1 MRPTVSQKGAA
12 LYESLW
18 QHQSVNI
25 RAISRNRAEQVGYYR
40 FLENEN
46 VRVGEL
52 VRSVSDACE
61 QQEEGLHVLA
71 ISDSSEL
78 NLQAHVGRINPEGLG
93 VVGNNRD
100 KGFFIHPTLVVN
112 AETGFPL
119 GLSTIQLWHRNLN
132 HPDKHQRR
140 YPNLPIEEKESYKWL
155 LSAERS
161 EPCLQAGGV
170 RLITHIGDRESDVYE
185 EWVRVPNAQT
195 HVLVRVCRDR
205 RLWGTEQSLYECLSQ
220 QPCEGTYT
228 VQVLADPRTG
238 RTAREAWLAVRMT
251 PVQIQRP
258 KKVSAKDY
266 PDKVQLYAVE
276 AKEVNP
282 PAGQEPIHWRLL
294 TTHRVTS
301 LEQALQVIEW
311 YRWRW
316 RIEQLFAILKQAGLD
331 LESTQ
336 LESVAAIERLT
347 ILALSVALRILQL
360 LEGRDELTVAAQ
372 VAFNLQEQQCLTDL
386 APSLQGHTHKQQNPY
401 PPASLPWATWLIA
414 RLGGWSGYRS
424 QSPPG
429 IPTLVRGLRQFESI
443 FRGWRLAQTPLVC
456 TR

>member
-1 MRPTVSQKGAA
+1 MSVS
-12 LYESLW
+12 
-18 QHQSVNI
+18 
-25 RAISRNRAEQVGYYR
+25 
-40 FLENEN
+40 
-46 VRVGEL
+46 EL
-52 VRSVSDACE
+52 VGSVSDACR
-61 QQEEGLHVLA
+61 QQVEGLHVLA
-71 ISDSSEL
+71 ISDSSEI

-100 KGFFIHPTLVVN
+100 VGFFIHPTLVMN

-119 GLSTIQLWHRNLN
+119 GLSTIQLWHRQVN
-132 HPDKHQRR
+132 HQSKHQRR
-140 YPNLPIEEKESYKWL
+140 YSKLPIEEKESYKWL

-170 RLITHIGDRESDVYE
+170 RLVTHIGDRESDVYE
-185 EWVRVPNAQT
+185 EWVRVPSAHR

-205 RLWGTEQSLYECLSQ
+205 RLWGTQQSLYECLSEQ
-220 QPCEGTYT
+220 RCEGTYT
-228 VQVLADPRTG
+228 VQVLADPRLG

-258 KKVSAKDY
+258 KKVSAQDY

-294 TTHRVTS
+294 TTHEVTS
-301 LEQALQVIEW
+301 LEQALQVIKW

-331 LESTQ
+331 IESTQ
-336 LESVAAIERLT
+336 LESVDAIERLT

-360 LEGRDELTVAAQ
+360 LEGRDDPTVAAQ
-372 VAFNLQEQQCLTDL
+372 VAFGGQEQQCLTHL
-386 APSLQGHTHKQQNPY
+386 APSLQGRTQKQQNPY

-414 RLGGWSGYRS
+414 RLGGCSGYRS

-429 IPTLVRGLRQFESI
+429 IPTLVRGLRQFEAI
-443 FRGWRLAQTPLVC
+443 FLGWKLAQTPLVC
-456 TR
+456 TQ

>member
-1 MRPTVSQKGAA
+1 VSV
-12 LYESLW
+12 S
-18 QHQSVNI
+18 
-25 RAISRNRAEQVGYYR
+25 
-40 FLENEN
+40 
-46 VRVGEL
+46 EL
-52 VRSVSDACE
+52 VRSVSDAC
-61 QQEEGLHVLA
+61 QQQVEGLHVLA
-71 ISDSSEL
+71 ISDSSEI
-78 NLQAHVGRINPEGLG
+78 NLQAHVGRMNAEGLG

-112 AETGFPL
+112 AETGLPL
-119 GLSTIQLWHRNLN
+119 GLSTIQLWHREVAHL
-132 HPDKHQRR
+132 DKHQRR
-140 YPNLPIEEKESYKWL
+140 YPNLPIEQKESYKWL

-170 RLITHIGDRESDVYE
+170 RQVTHVGDRESDIYE
-185 EWVRVPNAQT
+185 EWVRVPNAHR

-205 RLWGTEQSLYECLSQ
+205 RLWGTEQSLYECLSE
-220 QPCEGTYT
+220 QPCEGTYS
-228 VQVLADPRTG
+228 VQVLADPRLG
-238 RTAREAWLAVRMT
+238 RIAREAWLAVRMT

-266 PDKVQLYAVE
+266 PDQVPLYAVE
-276 AKEVNP
+276 AREVNP
-282 PAGQEPIHWRLL
+282 PAGQQPIHWRLL
-294 TTHRVTS
+294 TTHSVTR
-301 LEQALQVIEW
+301 LEHALQVIEW

-336 LESVAAIERLT
+336 LESVDAIERLT

-360 LEGRDELTVAAQ
+360 LEGRDDPTAAAQ
-372 VAFNLQEQQCLTDL
+372 LAFSAQEQQCLTHL
-386 APSLQGHTHKQQNPY
+386 APSLQGRTHKQQNPY

-443 FRGWRLAQTPLVC
+443 FQGWNLAQTLLVC

>member
-1 MRPTVSQKGAA
+1 M
-12 LYESLW
+12 W
-18 QHQSVNI
+18 QYQSVNI

-46 VRVGEL
+46 VSVSEL
-52 VRSVSDACE
+52 VCSVSEAC
-61 QQEEGLHVLA
+61 QQQVEGLHVLA
-71 ISDSSEL
+71 ISDSSEI
-78 NLQAHVGRINPEGLG
+78 NLQAHEGRINPKGLG

-119 GLSTIQLWHRNLN
+119 GLSTIQLWHREVN
-132 HPDKHQRR
+132 HQDKHQRR
-140 YPNLPIEEKESYKWL
+140 YPTLPIEEKESYKGL

-170 RLITHIGDRESDVYE
+170 RLVTHIGDRESDVYE
-185 EWVRVPNAQT
+185 EWARVPNGQR

-205 RLWGTEQSLYECLSQ
+205 RLWGTEPSLYECLSQ
-220 QPCEGTYT
+220 QPCEGTYS
-228 VQVLADPRTG
+228 VQVLADPRIG
-238 RTAREAWLAVRMT
+238 RVEREAWLAVRMT

-258 KKVSAKDY
+258 KKVSKDY
-266 PDKVQLYAVE
+266 PDQVQLYAVE

-294 TTHRVTS
+294 TTHRVTR

-336 LESVAAIERLT
+336 LESVDAIERLT

-360 LEGRDELTVAAQ
+360 LVGRDDPTVAAQ
-372 VAFNLQEQQCLTDL
+372 VAFTPQEQQCLTHL
-386 APSLQGHTHKQQNPY
+386 APSLQGRTHKQQNPH
-401 PPASLPWATWLIA
+401 PSASLPWATWLIA

-443 FRGWRLAQTPLVC
+443 FRGWKLAQTPLVC

>member
-1 MRPTVSQKGAA
+1 MLQK
-12 LYESLW
+12 
-18 QHQSVNI
+18 QSVNI

-46 VRVGEL
+46 VSVSEL
-52 VRSVSDACE
+52 VRSVSDAC
-61 QQEEGLHVLA
+61 QQQVEGLHVLA
-71 ISDSSEL
+71 ISDSSEI

-100 KGFFIHPTLVVN
+100 KGFFIHPTLVMN
-112 AETGFPL
+112 AKTGFPL
-119 GLSTIQLWHRNLN
+119 GLSSIQLWQREVN
-132 HPDKHQRR
+132 HQDKHQRR

-155 LSAERS
+155 LAAERS

-170 RLITHIGDRESDVYE
+170 RLVTYVGDRESDIYE
-185 EWVRVPNAQT
+185 EWARVPGVHR

-205 RLWGTEQSLYECLSQ
+205 QLWGTPQSLYECLSE
-220 QPCEGTYT
+220 QPCEGTYS
-228 VQVLADPRTG
+228 VQVLADPRMG
-238 RTAREAWLAVRMT
+238 RTEREAWLAVRMT
-251 PVQIQRP
+251 AVHIRRP
-258 KKVSAKDY
+258 KKVSATDY
-266 PDKVQLYAVE
+266 PDTVQLYAVE

-282 PAGQEPIHWRLL
+282 PVGQQPIHWRLL
-294 TTHRVTS
+294 TTHCVSS

-336 LESVAAIERLT
+336 LESVDAIERLT

-360 LEGRDELTVAAQ
+360 LEGRDDPTVAAQ
-372 VAFNLQEQQCLTDL
+372 VAFSPQEQQCLTHL
-386 APSLQGHTHKQQNPY
+386 APSLDGRTQKQQNPY
-401 PPASLPWATWLIA
+401 PLASLPWATWLIA

-443 FRGWRLAQTPLVC
+443 FRGWKLAQTPIVC

>member
-1 MRPTVSQKGAA
+1 MNVS
-12 LYESLW
+12 
-18 QHQSVNI
+18 
-25 RAISRNRAEQVGYYR
+25 
-40 FLENEN
+40 
-46 VRVGEL
+46 EL
-52 VRSVSDACE
+52 VRSVSETC
-61 QQEEGLHVLA
+61 QQQVAGLHVLA
-71 ISDSSEL
+71 ISDSSEI
-78 NLQAHVGRINPEGLG
+78 NLQAHIGRMNLQGLG

-100 KGFFIHPTLVVN
+100 RGFFIHPTLVVN

-119 GLSTIQLWHRNLN
+119 GLSTIQLWHRQVN
-132 HPDKHQRR
+132 HADKHQRR

-155 LSAERS
+155 LAAERS
-161 EPCLQAGGV
+161 EPCLQAGGA
-170 RLITHIGDRESDVYE
+170 RLVTYIGDRESDVYE
-185 EWVRVPNAQT
+185 EWARVPSRHR

-205 RLWGTEQSLYECLSQ
+205 RLWGTKQSLYECLSE
-220 QPCEGTYT
+220 QPCQGNYS
-228 VQVLADPRTG
+228 VPVLADPRTG
-238 RTAREAWLAVRMT
+238 RTAREAWLAVRIA

-266 PDKVQLYAVE
+266 PDQVQLYAVE
-276 AKEVNP
+276 AREVNP

-336 LESVAAIERLT
+336 LESVDAIERLT

-360 LEGRDELTVAAQ
+360 LEGRDDPTVAAQ
-372 VAFNLQEQQCLTDL
+372 VAFSAQAQQCLTHL
-386 APSLQGHTHKQQNPY
+386 APSLQGRTHKQQNPY

-443 FRGWRLAQTPLVC
+443 FQGWNLAQTLLVC

>member
-1 MRPTVSQKGAA
+1 M
-12 LYESLW
+12 
-18 QHQSVNI
+18 NI

-46 VRVGEL
+46 VSVSEL
-52 VRSVSDACE
+52 VRSVSEAC
-61 QQEEGLHVLA
+61 QQQVEGLHVLA
-71 ISDSSEL
+71 ISDSSEI
-78 NLQAHVGRINPEGLG
+78 NLQAHVGRLNPNGLG
-93 VVGNNRD
+93 VVGNNQD

-112 AETGFPL
+112 AETGLPL
-119 GLSTIQLWHRNLN
+119 GLSTIQLWHREVAHL
-132 HPDKHQRR
+132 DKHQRR
-140 YPNLPIEEKESYKWL
+140 YPSLPIEQKESYKWL

-170 RLITHIGDRESDVYE
+170 RQVTHVGDRESDLYE
-185 EWVRVPNAQT
+185 EWARVPSVHR

-205 RLWGTEQSLYECLSQ
+205 RLWGTQQSLYERLSE
-220 QPCEGTYT
+220 QPCAGTDS
-228 VQVLADPRTG
+228 VQVLADPRSG
-238 RTAREAWLAVRMT
+238 RTAREAWLAVRMP

-258 KKVSAKDY
+258 KKVSAKEY
-266 PDKVQLYAVE
+266 PDQVPLSAVE
-276 AKEVNP
+276 AKEINP
-282 PAGQEPIHWRLL
+282 PQGQEPIHWRLL
-294 TTHRVTS
+294 TTHAVTS

-316 RIEQLFAILKQAGLD
+316 RIEQLFAILKQTGLD

-336 LESVAAIERLT
+336 LESVDAIERLT

-360 LEGRDELTVAAQ
+360 LVSRDDPTVPAQ
-372 VAFNLQEQQCLTDL
+372 VAFSPQEQQCLMHL
-386 APSLQGHTHKQQNPY
+386 APSLQGRTQKQQNPH
-401 PPASLPWATWLIA
+401 PSASLPWATWLIA

-443 FRGWRLAQTPLVC
+443 LRGWKLAQSPLVC
-456 TR
+456 TQ

>member
-1 MRPTVSQKGAA
+1 MSVS
-12 LYESLW
+12 
-18 QHQSVNI
+18 
-25 RAISRNRAEQVGYYR
+25 
-40 FLENEN
+40 
-46 VRVGEL
+46 EL
-52 VRSVSDACE
+52 VRSVSDAC
-61 QQEEGLHVLA
+61 QQQVEGLHVLA
-71 ISDSSEL
+71 ISDSSEI
-78 NLQAHVGRINPEGLG
+78 NLQAHVGRMNAEGLG

-112 AETGFPL
+112 AETGLPL
-119 GLSTIQLWHRNLN
+119 GLSTIQLWHREVAHL
-132 HPDKHQRR
+132 DKHQRR
-140 YPNLPIEEKESYKWL
+140 YPTLPIEQKESYKWL

-170 RLITHIGDRESDVYE
+170 RQVTHVGDRESDIYE
-185 EWVRVPNAQT
+185 EWARVPNAHR

-205 RLWGTEQSLYECLSQ
+205 RLWGTGQSLYECLSE
-220 QPCEGTYT
+220 QPCEGTYS
-228 VQVLADPRTG
+228 VQVLADPRLG
-238 RTAREAWLAVRMT
+238 RIAREAWLAVRMT

-258 KKVSAKDY
+258 KRVSAKDY
-266 PDKVQLYAVE
+266 PEQVRLYAVE
-276 AKEVNP
+276 AREVNP
-282 PAGQEPIHWRLL
+282 PAEQEPIHWRLL
-294 TTHRVTS
+294 TTHSVTS

-336 LESVAAIERLT
+336 LESVDAIERLT

-360 LEGRDELTVAAQ
+360 LEGRDDPTVAAQ
-372 VAFNLQEQQCLTDL
+372 VAFSAQEQQCLTHL
-386 APSLQGHTHKQQNPY
+386 APSLQGRTHKQQNPY

-443 FRGWRLAQTPLVC
+443 FQGWNLAQTLLVC